1 MDRARITYQLNR
13 RSVNV
18 NTMLLMAYMLC
29 ALLYYFFDSFIRYGL
44 FGIVSLISLYAFF
57 FRTPARAINRLVTK
71 SNLLV
76 ISIVTTF
83 VVGFIEIYNSTATPF
98 ILYIITAPL
107 FAFFIVT
114 NRFNTRYITLQL
126 YFFILAFFV
135 YYALF
140 RSFEN
145 LFEGISANYVSV
157 VLIMNISVLQL
168 IQYRQNESYSLVIPF
183 LSLILVVFAMGRAGI
198 LILTILFV
206 NTLIHRWKGMGWKKR
221 ILIALLMIVPPV
233 LLVIAKWDVFV
244 EIFNTADVFTKFQKD
259 GLVSYSRNI
268 IINEYLDNINW
279 KTAFFG
285 YNFIDDYWFIHYGQ
299 NPHNSF
305 IRLHYFAGILL
316 VPLLFLIA
324 IAAVRLVTKKNVFI
338 ALLLLAIMVRA
349 WTDSIIF
356 LSIYDFVWVSLVLTS
371 FKFRPQNKKVL

>member
-1 MDRARITYQLNR
+1 
-13 RSVNV
+13 
-18 NTMLLMAYMLC
+18 MAYMLC

-57 FRTPARAINRLVTK
+57 FRTPTRAINRLVTK

-285 YNFIDDYWFIHYGQ
+285 YNFIDNYWFIHYGQ

-324 IAAVRLVTKKNVFI
+324 IAAVRLVTKKNVFT